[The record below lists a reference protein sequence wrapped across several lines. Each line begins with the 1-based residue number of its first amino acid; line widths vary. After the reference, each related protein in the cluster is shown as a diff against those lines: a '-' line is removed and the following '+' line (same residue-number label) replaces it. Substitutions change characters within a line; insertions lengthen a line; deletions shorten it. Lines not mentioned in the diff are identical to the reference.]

1 MLQDVK
7 SYLNIT
13 YPDECTDHMLES
25 AIQRGKSILNDYG
38 GTELDYEEEGLPR
51 QLLFDYCRYVRSHA
65 EEMFEQNFKHDLIAL
80 REMEEVRR
88 YADQVNTSLPNV

>member
-13 YPDECTDHMLES
+13 YADECTDNMLES
-25 AIQRGKSILNDYG
+25 AIKRGKKILNDYG

-65 EEMFEQNFKHDLIAL
+65 EEMFEQNFMHDLIAL
-80 REMEEVRR
+80 REMEEVRQ
-88 YADQVNTSLPNV
+88 YAHQVSTSLPNV